1 MCPVV
6 DVLTICLPKTVAF
19 RYPGRLRAVPMVQ
32 SFLHVLSS
40 RCWSGLN
47 WRYPGTFPSLLVP
60 LRRRIDYTA
69 LFLSNPILAPAFSS
83 VASDSWGVQKCLI
96 FLLHF
101 IAVYLILV
109 NQVLEFADRC

>member
-6 DVLTICLPKTVAF
+6 DVLTICLLKTVAF
-19 RYPGRLRAVPMVQ
+19 RYPGRLRAAPMVQ
-32 SFLHVLSS
+32 SFL
-40 RCWSGLN
+40 
-47 WRYPGTFPSLLVP
+47 TFPSLLVP